1 MNTEKA
7 VDKNPYYNLR
17 FERKFVFTDQSLEE
31 VLNFTVLNNSFLFK
45 EIFHERTVNNI
56 YFDDGELTCY
66 EQNVSG
72 VDIREKYRLRWYG
85 KDFHTIENPTFE
97 VKKKFGEVG
106 DKVSFKLKN
115 FTADLRASSA
125 DSIHSQ
131 LLQRISDEKNLGL
144 LGKLQNLFP
153 TLYNSYDRRYFLSQ
167 CGNFRITLDYHM
179 KFYNPNYA
187 DFYASE
193 RTTDDVVLELKYDRE
208 HDNESRLLSQEI
220 DSRLSKNSKY
230 VRGVEA
236 ISF

>member
-1 MNTEKA
+1 MGKA
-7 VDKNPYYNLR
+7 VDKNAYYNLR
-17 FERKFVFTDQSLEE
+17 FERKFVFTNQSLED
-31 VLNFTVLNNSFLFK
+31 VLNFTVHTNSFLFS

-56 YFDDGELTCY
+56 YFDDGDLTCY
-66 EQNVSG
+66 KQNVSG

-85 KDFHTIENPTFE
+85 KEFHAIEKSTLE
-97 VKKKFGEVG
+97 VKKKFGDVG
-106 DKVSFKLKN
+106 DKISFKLKDFN
-115 FTADLRASSA
+115 VDLRTQSA
-125 DSIHSQ
+125 DAVHNQ
-131 LLQRISDEKNLGL
+131 LLQRISEENNPAL

-193 RTTDDVVLELKYDRE
+193 MTTNDVVLELKYNRE
-208 HDNESRLLSQEI
+208 HDDESRLLSQEI
-220 DSRLSKNSKY
+220 NSRLSKNSKY